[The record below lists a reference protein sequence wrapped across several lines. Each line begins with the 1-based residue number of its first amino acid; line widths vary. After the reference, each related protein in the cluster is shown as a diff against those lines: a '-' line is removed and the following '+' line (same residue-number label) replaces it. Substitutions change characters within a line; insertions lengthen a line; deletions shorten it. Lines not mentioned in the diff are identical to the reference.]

1 MKSFMLKMATWH
13 LLSSDSYCP
22 QCRVTRSVWRQWF
35 NELLKGRMGKRE
47 RGSKVIKGYD
57 SIGH

>member
-35 NELLKGRMGKRE
+35 NELL
-47 RGSKVIKGYD
+47 
-57 SIGH
+57 